1 MAVIAIKE
9 CRSYESPGIEQAVDS
24 ALSSALGDQLGLVR
38 GKKVLIKPNLLAA
51 REPARGVTTHPA
63 VVGGVIDFF
72 RAHGAEVAVGDSP
85 AGAVRGVKRV
95 WENTGMLDL
104 CRARNVPLVNFEAS
118 GCVTRS
124 VEGRDYPIAGA
135 LSGYD
140 LVASVPK
147 FKGHVLTLITA
158 AIKNVFGC
166 VPGFQKSAFHLDH
179 PRPGAMSKVL
189 VDVFSIVRPWVT
201 LVDAVE
207 AMEGDGPSSGS
218 LRRLNFVAAAS
229 DCVALDACLG
239 RIIGVR
245 PEQVPT
251 TSEAIRR
258 NLGEASAESM
268 VFPLL
273 RPEDVATC
281 DFRVPGNWKYR
292 LIPGVAAGLLRRL
305 VWVLPEIDADACT
318 GCGDCA
324 RVCAAGAISL
334 KQGRAVIDEGLC
346 VSCLCCH
353 EACPHFAV
361 GTRMSRLARLL
372 A

>member
-1 MAVIAIKE
+1 MAVIALKE
-9 CRSYESPGIEQAVDS
+9 CRSYESPGIERAVES
-24 ALSSALGDQLGLVR
+24 ALSSVLGEDLGRVK
-38 GKKVLIKPNLLAA
+38 GKRVLIKPNLLAA
-51 REPARGVTTHPA
+51 REPERGVTTHPA

-85 AGAVRGVKRV
+85 AGALRGVKRV

-104 CRARNVPLVNFEAS
+104 CEARGVPLVNFEAS
-118 GCVTRS
+118 GCITRS

-135 LSGYD
+135 LSDYD

-147 FKGHVLTLITA
+147 LKGHVLTLITA

-166 VPGFQKSAFHLDH
+166 VPGFQKSALHLEH

-189 VDVFSIVRPWVT
+189 VDVFSLVRPWVT

-218 LRRLNFVAAAS
+218 VRRLNFVAAAR
-229 DCVALDACLG
+229 DCVALDACLS
-239 RIIGVR
+239 RIIGVD
-245 PEQVPT
+245 PQQVPT
-251 TSEAIRR
+251 TREALRR
-258 NLGEASAESM
+258 NLGEASAGSM

-273 RPEDVATC
+273 RPEDVAVA

-292 LIPGVAAGLLRRL
+292 LIPGIAARLLRRL
-305 VWVLPEIDADACT
+305 VWILPAVDADACT
-318 GCGDCA
+318 GCGDCV
-324 RVCAAGAISL
+324 RVCAAGAMSL
-334 KQGRAVIDEGLC
+334 AAGSAEVDESLC

>member
-1 MAVIAIKE
+1 MAVIALKE
-9 CRSYESPGIEQAVDS
+9 CRSYDSPGIERAVES
-24 ALSSALGDQLGLVR
+24 ALSGALGDDTGPIR
-38 GKKVLIKPNLLAA
+38 GKRVLIKPNLLAA

-104 CRARNVPLVNFEAS
+104 CEARRVPLVNFEAS
-118 GCVTRS
+118 GCATRR
-124 VEGRDYPIAGA
+124 VDGRDYPIAGA
-135 LSGYD
+135 LSDYD

-147 FKGHVLTLITA
+147 LKGHVLTLITA

-166 VPGFQKSAFHLDH
+166 VPGFQKSALHLEH
-179 PRPGAMSKVL
+179 PRPGAMSRVL

-218 LRRLNFVAAAS
+218 LRNLNFIAAS
-229 DCVALDACLG
+229 RDCVALDACLS
-239 RIIGVR
+239 RIVGVD

-251 TSEAIRR
+251 TREALRR
-258 NLGEASAESM
+258 RLGEASAESM

-273 RPEDVATC
+273 RPEDLAVD
-281 DFRVPGNWKYR
+281 DFRVPGNWKYK
-292 LIPGVAAGLLRRL
+292 LIPGVAAALLRRL
-305 VWVLPEIDADACT
+305 VWVLPAIDAGKCT
-318 GCGDCA
+318 GCGDCV
-324 RVCAAGAISL
+324 RVCAAGAMSL
-334 KQGRAVIDEGLC
+334 EHGRAVVKESLC